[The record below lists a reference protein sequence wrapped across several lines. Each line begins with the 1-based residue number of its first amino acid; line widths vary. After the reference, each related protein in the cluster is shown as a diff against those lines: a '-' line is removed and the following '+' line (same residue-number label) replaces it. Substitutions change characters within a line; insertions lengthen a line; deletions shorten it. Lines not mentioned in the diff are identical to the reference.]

1 MGYTIRAPP
10 DDGVPAMIVGMGNTA
25 LEFRFTE
32 EEFLALGSNRIAI
45 QIDPHSDDS
54 WAKIFPDKNNGR
66 YIGTIDRR
74 DTHQYRVSIPA
85 KSVPAEVP
93 VFGAVTVSCVI
104 QKGLLLVKRPDTSRG
119 IRHMTP
125 RRSKNNPEMEV
136 ILPPDIAKLKE
147 AVGLINDAK
156 KVWGNQ
162 LEMRIEN
169 GLLRLNMMMEI

>member
-32 EEFLALGSNRIAI
+32 EEFLALGSNRVAI
-45 QIDPHSDDS
+45 QLDPKSDDI
-54 WAKIFPDKNNGR
+54 WAEITPDKNGR
-66 YIGTIDRR
+66 YIGTVDRR
-74 DTHQYRVSIPA
+74 DTHRYRVSIPA
-85 KSVPAEVP
+85 KNVPAEVP

-104 QKGLLLVKRPDTSRG
+104 QKGRILVKRPDTSRG
-119 IRHMTP
+119 IRYMTP
-125 RRSKNNPEMEV
+125 RRSKNTPEAEA

-147 AVGLINDAK
+147 AVALINDAK
-156 KVWGNQ
+156 KVWGDQ